1 MHSIKYSNEAQTD
14 LSDAISHIADE
25 SKLNALDYLTRYEKK
40 IELLRLNPFMGV
52 ECKSKLIK
60 RDCRV
65 LIHESHVIVYNIIK
79 DANMILMS
87 HLQIQPS
94 NQASTS

>member
-25 SKLNALDYLTRYEKK
+25 SNLNALDYLTRYEKK